1 MRVLPFLV
9 AASLFTGL
17 FSFGAAFAQDA
28 GPQGSADAGKKLFTA
43 DGCYQCHGY
52 AGQGAPGYAPRI
64 APKLLPYQAFLK
76 QLRQPRADMPPYEMA
91 IVSDQAVADI
101 YAFLKTQKDDDPKV
115 VPSFY

>member
-1 MRVLPFLV
+1 MRFFSLTL
-9 AASLFTGL
+9 AASLL
-17 FSFGAAFAQDA
+17 LAGAAFAQDA
-28 GPQGSADAGKKLFTA
+28 APQGNADNGKKLFVT

-76 QLRQPRADMPPYEMA
+76 QLRQPRADMPPYETA
-91 IVSDQAVADI
+91 LVSDQAVADI
-101 YAFLKTQKDDDPKV
+101 YAFLKTTKDDDPKV

>member
-1 MRVLPFLV
+1 MRLLTSLL
-9 AASLFTGL
+9 AASLLAGT
-17 FSFGAAFAQDA
+17 AAFAQDA
-28 GPQGSADAGKKLFTA
+28 APQGSAENGKKLFTA

-76 QLRQPRADMPPYEMA
+76 QLRQPRADMPPYEVA
-91 IVSDQAVADI
+91 IVSDQQIADI
-101 YAFLKTQKDDDPKV
+101 YAYLKAQKEDDPKV

>member
-1 MRVLPFLV
+1 MRLFSLTLTAALLV
-9 AASLFTGL
+9 A
-17 FSFGAAFAQDA
+17 GAAFAQDA
-28 GPQGSADAGKKLFTA
+28 APQGSVDNGKKLFVA

-76 QLRQPRADMPPYEMA
+76 QLRQPRAEMPPYEA
-91 IVSDQAVADI
+91 QQISDQAVADI

>member
-1 MRVLPFLV
+1 MRLFSLALSSALLV
-9 AASLFTGL
+9 A
-17 FSFGAAFAQDA
+17 GAAFAQDA
-28 GPQGSADAGKKLFTA
+28 APQGSAENGKKLFTA
-43 DGCYQCHGY
+43 TGCYQCHGY

-76 QLRQPRADMPPYEMA
+76 QVREPRADMPPYA
-91 IVSDQAVADI
+91 PVLVTDQAVADI